1 MKSVVKNK
9 FFLMCNQVNI
19 QEKSESGINLLNVY
33 FCGRYQYLLNL
44 HRFLNSNQAVCNI
57 YIILK

>member
-19 QEKSESGINLLNVY
+19 QEKSESGMNLLNVY
-33 FCGRYQYLLNL
+33 CCGRYQYLLNL
-44 HRFLNSNQAVCNI
+44 HRFLHSNQAICNI
-57 YIILK
+57 